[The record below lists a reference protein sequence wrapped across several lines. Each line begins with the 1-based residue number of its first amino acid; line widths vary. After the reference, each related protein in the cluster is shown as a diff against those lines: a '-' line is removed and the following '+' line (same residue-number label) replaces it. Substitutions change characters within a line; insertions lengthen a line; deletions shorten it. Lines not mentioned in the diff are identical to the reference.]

1 MSQHVSSLAYANEPP
16 GVSGTIRTQAEDFC
30 VDEIP
35 AFTPD
40 GQGEHVLLHIEKKNT
55 NTDWLAGQLARFV
68 DVPRKDVSYAGLK
81 DRNAVTTQWFSI
93 RLAGKA
99 EPDWALFSL
108 ENTKILEH
116 VRHQRKIR
124 RGALKG
130 NHFKIIIRDLQ
141 GNLDTLEKRL
151 QRVSEEGVPNYFAE
165 QRFGRNDA
173 NLQQAEA
180 MFSGKR
186 IKDRNKRSMYLSA
199 ARSFLFNLIL
209 SHRVEN
215 KNWNQAITGDA
226 MQLSG
231 SNSFFCVEEIDDVIC
246 QRVDKL
252 DIHPTAV
259 LWGKGELATQDA
271 AKQIEESIVQAHPD
285 FEKGLIK
292 MGLEQSRR
300 ALRLCV
306 ENMEWRQ
313 NKQDNTLQISFI
325 LPAGSYATSVLR
337 EILITQLL

>member
-1 MSQHVSSLAYANEPP
+1 MTQHVASLAYANEPLNI
-16 GVSGTIRTQAEDFC
+16 SGIIRTHAEDFC

-35 AFTPD
+35 AFVAD
-40 GQGEHVLLHIEKKNT
+40 GHGEHVLLHIKKENT

-68 DVPRKDVSYAGLK
+68 DVPKKDVSYAGLK

-99 EPDWALFSL
+99 EPDWSLFSQD
-108 ENTKILEH
+108 NIQIIEH

-130 NHFKIIIRDLQ
+130 NRFKLIIRDLN
-141 GNLDTLEKRL
+141 GDLDKLEQRL
-151 QRVSEEGVPNYFAE
+151 QLISELGVPNYFAE
-165 QRFGRNDA
+165 QRFGRDDA

-209 SHRVEN
+209 SQRVQN
-215 KNWNQAITGDA
+215 NNWNQPIVGDA

-231 SNSFFCVEEIDDVIC
+231 SNSFFCTELIDNDIR
-246 QRVDKL
+246 QRMEQG

-259 LWGKGELATQDA
+259 LWGKGTLATQHD
-271 AKQIEESIVQAHPD
+271 AKQIEERIILAHPE

-306 ENMEWRQ
+306 DSIEWQVNRDE
-313 NKQDNTLQISFI
+313 KILELSFN

-337 EILITQLL
+337 EIVNVQ

>member
-1 MSQHVSSLAYANEPP
+1 MSQHVSSLAYANESPT
-16 GVSGTIRTQAEDFC
+16 VNGTIRTQAEDFC

-35 AFTPD
+35 AFVPD

-68 DVPRKDVSYAGLK
+68 EIPKKDVSYAGLK
-81 DRNAVTTQWFSI
+81 DRNAVTTQWFSL
-93 RLAGKA
+93 RLAGKP
-99 EPDWALFSL
+99 EPDWSLFSQ
-108 ENTKILEH
+108 ENIQILEH

-130 NHFKIIIRDLQ
+130 NHFKIIIRDLE
-141 GNLDTLEKRL
+141 GDLDTLEDRIQQVK
-151 QRVSEEGVPNYFAE
+151 EEGVPNYFTE
-165 QRFGRNDA
+165 QRFGHNDA
-173 NLQQAEA
+173 NLQHAEA
-180 MFSGKR
+180 MLSGKR

-209 SHRVEN
+209 SQRVEH
-215 KNWNQAITGDA
+215 KTWNQAISGDA

-231 SNSFFCVEEIDDVIC
+231 SNSFFCAEEIDETIC
-246 QRVDKL
+246 QRVNKQ

-259 LWGKGELATQDA
+259 LWGKGELATQDTA
-271 AKQIEESIVQAHPD
+271 RQIEQNIIQSHHG

-306 ENMEWRQ
+306 DKLEWQLNRDE
-313 NKQDNTLQISFI
+313 KTLKISFT

-337 EILITQLL
+337 EILTT